1 MRKFFEYGGF
11 VAGAVLIL
19 FGVAVIALGVSARS
33 TVHHD
38 LSQEAIVG
46 SSDMSPAAIKEE
58 IAGESWATS
67 VDLPTGDVA
76 NKSIDTG
83 GEART
88 FAQYMRIH
96 ALTSSGGLTYAQM
109 GRFATPDGSP
119 KGTSDEALAAKGAD
133 GKPLP
138 NTARNTWVT
147 ATALTTALNMS
158 YMAQQLALFSIVI
171 GLALLLSGVGFIVL
185 DWVALHRRR
194 EAEEKATAPTPTPV
208 KPVTA

>member
-1 MRKFFEYGGF
+1 MRKVFEFGGF
-11 VAGAVLIL
+11 IAGAVLII

-46 SSDMSPAAIKEE
+46 SSDMSPSAIKEE
-58 IAGESWATS
+58 IAGESWAAS
-67 VDLPTGDVA
+67 VDIPTGDVA

-83 GEART
+83 SEART

-96 ALTSSGGLTYAQM
+96 ALTSSDGLTYAQM

-119 KGTSDEALAAKGAD
+119 KGTSDEALAAKGDD
-133 GKPLP
+133 GRPLP

-158 YMAQQLALFSIVI
+158 YMAEQLALFSMVI
-171 GLALLLSGVGFIVL
+171 GIALLLSGVGFIVL

-194 EAEEKATAPTPTPV
+194 EAEELKTAVTPAPV